1 MVERFFKKKRE
12 GTPLAVLIALSV
24 VCLSPLAANAADTLK
39 TQAEVDALLASGGD
53 ISHEVT
59 GTNNVKPS
67 EDLTFKAAD
76 GKPVSE
82 LAFTTNASL
91 ASLMISDNKTVSF
104 EGSVQKL
111 AFGKDD
117 KPHIGKSISVNKNAT
132 LNVFSPIASVTSDY
146 EGYDGAVY
154 ADDGGVVNFG
164 DQDHVLKEVKIQRA
178 AYSGES
184 ETAGIAVRAGS
195 ASSSEV
201 NVIAQNMHI
210 SKFRYG
216 IVANGSTNSTPFT
229 RASVNIGSDAH
240 WARQVTIDNSGIA
253 QSRGIISRYAGDVA
267 VYAKRVDVINA
278 NTGMLSFGNSSIVLH
293 TGDGGNEGLHLAG
306 HNATG
311 PAAMWAYDDGQYKN
325 SSIRVLSGNVNI
337 QGFERGLYAGSSA
350 RGGQTI
356 QLGDAGN
363 PLNDVVIATNW
374 NDIQNEGGNIGVY
387 ANKIALKR
395 GLWNLS
401 SKDAQTGNIDYGT
414 TELHARELT
423 LESGNIS
430 NTRGTVRV
438 NTRPGDGA
446 AKING
451 HIRTG
456 LGWTPASDGTAETF
470 VDVKGNEAYLNG
482 SVHDDLEKGATT
494 LTLADGGVWNLKPA
508 NYPYNKWDV
517 DGLTVH
523 SNLHTLRLKTGGV
536 MNMHADSGYQTVY
549 VKNLEGDGGTL
560 VFDADLQASFD
571 AKDVAQDSDKL
582 YIGESSAGAHKIQV
596 YDRSKDTG
604 TAAEDGYLLLIA
616 DRSANPGATFASD
629 EVQIQNGGIYPE
641 NKVAF
646 ITDKD
651 PEGYANVPTG
661 SKNWYLT
668 VKDKPAPPTPPAPPE
683 PPTPPT
689 PPTPPAPDLTDNGYA
704 NVGYAQSR
712 YVSLMNEQDTLRKRL
727 GDLRHSPDDDGL
739 WARVRHTEFSSDN
752 FSGESQYNLYQLGYD
767 KRNRHDKFTRFL
779 GIAYNHSVG
788 SQNFRRTATKG
799 ETKADALTLYMTDLR
814 DAGQYLDLVAKV
826 GTLKSE
832 FDHRGA
838 FAEKASGRDTFYSLS
853 AEYGLKRDFG
863 RGWYVEPQVQL
874 TYSHLGNDGYVSTQN
889 NHGRLDSVESLIF
902 RTGVTF
908 GLQREQNYGQ
918 YSRTNGMYGKLFWN
932 RELKGDVSYRLLD
945 KNGAVLSDSYDY
957 GHSWWTIGLGADFA
971 LDKNSRIYVDVERNF
986 GGKLDMDWL
995 LELGVRWEL

>member
-1 MVERFFKKKRE
+1 
-12 GTPLAVLIALSV
+12 
-24 VCLSPLAANAADTLK
+24 
-39 TQAEVDALLASGGD
+39 
-53 ISHEVT
+53 
-59 GTNNVKPS
+59 
-67 EDLTFKAAD
+67 
-76 GKPVSE
+76 
-82 LAFTTNASL
+82 
-91 ASLMISDNKTVSF
+91 MISDNKTVSF
-104 EGSVQKL
+104 EGSIQKL

-117 KPHIGKSISVNKNAT
+117 KPHIGESISVNQNAT
-132 LNVFSPIASVTSDY
+132 LNVFSPIVSITSDY
-146 EGYDGAVY
+146 EGYSGAVY

-164 DQDHVLKEVKIQRA
+164 NQDHVLQEVKIQRA

-184 ETAGIAVRAGS
+184 ETGGIAVRAGS

-201 NVIAQNMHI
+201 NVIAQNLHI

-216 IVANGSTNSTPFT
+216 IVANGDTNSAVPIPA
-229 RASVNIGSDAH
+229 RVNIGSDAR
-240 WARQVTIDNSGIA
+240 WAEQVTIDNSGIDE
-253 QSRGIISRYAGDVA
+253 SRGIISRYAGDVA
-267 VYAKRVDVINA
+267 VYAKRMDVKNSNLGVLSSGSSSVD
-278 NTGMLSFGNSSIVLH
+278 FH
-293 TGDGGNEGLHLAG
+293 TGSGENEGLYLTDGNGA
-306 HNATG
+306 A
-311 PAAMWAYDDGQYKN
+311 AIAMWTYDVGTNGN

-337 QGFERGLYAGSSA
+337 QGFERGLYAGYS
-350 RGGQTI
+350 GGGGATI
-356 QLGDAGN
+356 QLGDADN
-363 PLNDVVIATNW
+363 PLNNVTIATEW
-374 NDIQNEGGNIGVY
+374 NDILNEGGNVGVY

-423 LESGNIS
+423 LESGNINNS
-430 NTRGTVRV
+430 RGTVRV
-438 NTRPGDGA
+438 NTLPGDGA
-446 AKING
+446 AKIDG

-456 LGWTPASDGTAETF
+456 LGWAPAPDGMAETF
-470 VDVKGNEAYLNG
+470 VDIKGNGAYLNG
-482 SVHDDLEKGATT
+482 SVQDDPEKGATT
-494 LTLADGGVWNLKPA
+494 LTLADGGS
-508 NYPYNKWDV
+508 WDLRPGDFPNDEWDI

-536 MNMHADSGYQTVY
+536 MNMHADGGYQTVY
-549 VKNLEGDGGTL
+549 VKNLEGNGGTL
-560 VFDADLQASFD
+560 VFDADLKASFD

-582 YIGESSAGAHKIQV
+582 YIGESSAGAHKIQI
-596 YDRSKDTG
+596 YDRSKDAGAT
-604 TAAEDGYLLLIA
+604 AEDGYLLLIV
-616 DRSANPGATFASD
+616 DRSANPGATFSAD
-629 EVQIQNGGIYPE
+629 GVQIQNGGIYPE
-641 NKVAF
+641 NKVATV
-646 ITDKD
+646 TDQD
-651 PEGYANVPTG
+651 PEGYANVPAG

-668 VKDKPAPPTPPAPPE
+668 VKDKPAPPTPP
-683 PPTPPT
+683 TPPS
-689 PPTPPAPDLTDNGYA
+689 PPPVVPDLTDNGFA

-739 WARVRHTEFSSDN
+739 WARVRHAEFSSDN

-767 KRNRHDKFTRFL
+767 KRDRRERSTRFL

-788 SQNFRRTATKG
+788 SQNFRRSATKG

-853 AEYGLKRDFG
+853 AEYGLKRNLG
-863 RGWYVEPQVQL
+863 RGWYVEPQIQL
-874 TYSHLGNDGYVSTQN
+874 TYSHLGGDGYVSTQN
-889 NHGRLDSVESLIF
+889 NYGRLDSVESLIF
-902 RTGVTF
+902 RTGVAF
-908 GLQREQNYGQ
+908 GLERRQDYGQ

-986 GGKLDMDWL
+986 GGKVDMDWL